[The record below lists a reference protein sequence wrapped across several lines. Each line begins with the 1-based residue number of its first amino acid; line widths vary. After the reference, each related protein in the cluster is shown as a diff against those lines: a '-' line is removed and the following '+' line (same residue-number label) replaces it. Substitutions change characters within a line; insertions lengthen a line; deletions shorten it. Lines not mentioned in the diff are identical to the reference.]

1 MMEMQDQ
8 LYNEDAFRILPDI
21 PDASVDLVL
30 TDPPYPNRMPVFQD
44 TLTDGIAGLY
54 LSCKKAKNYV
64 AFFWSP
70 FGVPQP
76 PAGFYEVARHVWHKP
91 DGRSPTTYE
100 LIVVWSRE
108 QRRKA
113 SRVFSIPIIDYRS
126 LRDFSPHPTQKPV
139 RLVRYLLDL
148 YTRPGDIVLD
158 PFLGSGTTA
167 IACKQL
173 GRHYIGIEKDQ
184 RYYDIAKKRVDEATI
199 FRRESEQLAAR
210 QTPEAE
216 PGLPDEPPASTDED
230 MPPVDEEQADL
241 PDLPEEDA
249 RDIDEPPRSAP
260 LPPRAKRTPRRTDKR
275 YLD

>member
-1 MMEMQDQ
+1 MEMQDR

-30 TDPPYPNRMPVFQD
+30 SDPPYPNRMPVFQD
-44 TLTDGIAGLY
+44 TLTDGIAGIY

-91 DGRSPTTYE
+91 DGRSPTSYE
-100 LIVVWSRE
+100 LVVVWSRE
-108 QRRKA
+108 NRRKR
-113 SRVFSIPIIDYRS
+113 SKVWSIPIIDYRS

-173 GRHYIGIEKDQ
+173 GRHYIGIEKDE
-184 RYYDIAKKRVDEATI
+184 RYYEIARKRVDEASI
-199 FRRESEQLAAR
+199 FRRESEQLTAQHTADV
-210 QTPEAE
+210 E
-216 PGLPDEPPASTDED
+216 PDLPDEPPVAGDEEG
-230 MPPVDEEQADL
+230 MPVDDVPEPL
-241 PDLPEEDA
+241 PDLPEEEA
-249 RDIDEPPRSAP
+249 RDLDEPPQIAP
-260 LPPRAKRTPRRTDKR
+260 LAPRPRRAPRRTDKR